1 MQHAF
6 DITSAFISASLEEQ
20 VKLRQI
26 LLLVHFTNAKIYPV
40 RPQFQGLTDIEF
52 NPKKPINCQAYAAA
66 LFVSL
71 SKRGI
76 LHNAIHSRDNFLA
89 CSANQQLSNAREDH
103 SVQPTLF

>member
-26 LLLVHFTNAKIYPV
+26 LLLVHFTNAKTYP
-40 RPQFQGLTDIEF
+40 PQFQGFTDIEF
-52 NPKKPINCQAYAAA
+52 NPKKTINCQAYAAA

-89 CSANQQLSNAREDH
+89 CLANQQLSNAREDH